1 MERKV
6 RGTNLIKLF
15 RILELFSKSGGTTL
29 KEISETLD
37 IDRRSVY
44 RWIDLVE
51 ELGFPIYDDKI
62 PLEKKKRWKL
72 QETYLN
78 KYKAMQSPVMNMTLS
93 EVISLYL
100 LKGEEKIYKGTGIE
114 RTINSAFEK
123 METLVP
129 ANLSKQFSKIK
140 TLFISSSKFAKDY
153 SDKEKVIDTLTDAML
168 KQKTSYVKYHSYY
181 DDKVKEYNID
191 PLNFFENKGGL
202 YIFVNKTD
210 LNEIRTLAVERIQ
223 NLKITEL
230 SFDYPKNFDPEERLN
245 LAFDIVCDVPIE
257 AKIWFS
263 ADQARYIKERKWAH
277 DQKITK
283 NRDGSIVLELNTSG
297 WDDIKRWVLSYGSEA
312 KVLKPTK
319 LQKEIIAELE
329 ASRKIYKN

>member
-1 MERKV
+1 M

-93 EVISLYL
+93 EVISLHL

-114 RTINSAFEK
+114 KTINSAFKK

-129 ANLSKQFSKIK
+129 ANLLKQFSKIK
-140 TLFISSSKFAKDY
+140 TIFIASSKFAKDL
-153 SDKEKVIDTLTDAML
+153 SDKEEIIDSLTDAML
-168 KQKTSYVKYHSYY
+168 KQKTCYVKYHSFY
-181 DDKVKEYNID
+181 DNKIKNFKID
-191 PLNFFENKGGL
+191 PLHFFENKGGL
-202 YIFVNKTD
+202 YLFVNTTRFK
-210 LNEIRTLAVERIQ
+210 EIRKLAVERIEE
-223 NLKITEL
+223 LKITDA
-230 SFDYPKNFDPEERLN
+230 SFRYPKEFNPEERLN
-245 LAFDIVCDVPIE
+245 AAFDIVDDEPMQV
-257 AKIWFS
+257 KIWFS
-263 ADQARYIKERKWAH
+263 ADQARYIRERKWANE
-277 DQKITK
+277 QKITNK
-283 NRDGSIVLELNTSG
+283 RDGSIVLELNTSG
-297 WDDIKRWVLSYGSEA
+297 WDDVKRWVLSYGSQA

-319 LQKEIIAELE
+319 LRKEIISDLE
-329 ASRKIYKN
+329 ASRKIYK